1 MRCLPRSAL
10 AVNVTDQSKHMLL
23 DELGSNF
30 GDAVI
35 AIVATSAGAVKVL
48 QLNPRGALVC
58 SNGNVRL
65 TMTANIGARRVRNK
79 EAQTVWHDS
88 DVCNRLLLGKRCDY
102 LVKCGKHDAIAARV
116 PALAECR
123 SRSSR
128 IERLLLGLIDHRLV
142 GAKNRINFCVEFLAH
157 ARPHSLALWVQLS
170 NPILLAGPGA
180 LQAHALSRCGK
191 YAGGGRGGGEAQA
204 GWSAEESASAGI
216 SRSVSRI
223 PEQE

>member
-1 MRCLPRSAL
+1 MRCLTRSAL

-157 ARPHSLALWVQLS
+157 ARPHSLGGLWVQLS
-170 NPILLAGPGA
+170 NPILLAEPGA
-180 LQAHALSRCGK
+180 LQADTLSRCGK
-191 YAGGGRGGGEAQA
+191 YAGGG
-204 GWSAEESASAGI
+204 GI

-223 PEQE
+223 PEPE

>member
-1 MRCLPRSAL
+1 
-10 AVNVTDQSKHMLL
+10 MLL

-30 GDAVI
+30 GNAVI

-79 EAQTVWHDS
+79 EAQAVWHDS

-102 LVKCGKHDAIAARV
+102 LVKCGKHDVIAARV

-157 ARPHSLALWVQLS
+157 ARPHLWVQLS
-170 NPILLAGPGA
+170 SPILLAGSGA
-180 LQAHALSRCGK
+180 LQADALSRC
-191 YAGGGRGGGEAQA
+191 
-204 GWSAEESASAGI
+204 GI

-223 PEQE
+223 PEEE

>member
-1 MRCLPRSAL
+1 
-10 AVNVTDQSKHMLL
+10 MLL

-35 AIVATSAGAVKVL
+35 AIVAASAGAVKVL
-48 QLNPRGALVC
+48 ELNPRGALVC

-116 PALAECR
+116 PALAECC
-123 SRSSR
+123 SCSSR
-128 IERLLLGLIDHRLV
+128 IER
-142 GAKNRINFCVEFLAH
+142 
-157 ARPHSLALWVQLS
+157 SLALWVQLS

-180 LQAHALSRCGK
+180 LQADALSRCGK
-191 YAGGGRGGGEAQA
+191 YAGGGRRGREAQA
-204 GWSAEESASAGI
+204 AWSAASAGI

-223 PEQE
+223 PEPE

>member
-1 MRCLPRSAL
+1 M
-10 AVNVTDQSKHMLL
+10 V
-23 DELGSNF
+23 
-30 GDAVI
+30 
-35 AIVATSAGAVKVL
+35 GAAQDSERK
-48 QLNPRGALVC
+48 G
-58 SNGNVRL
+58 NGNFADRAAIQRFTEL
-65 TMTANIGARRVRNK
+65 ANIGARRLRNK
-79 EAQTVWHDS
+79 ETQAVWHDS
-88 DVCNRLLLGKRCDY
+88 DACNRLPLGKRCDY

-157 ARPHSLALWVQLS
+157 ARPHSLGGLWVQLS
-170 NPILLAGPGA
+170 NPILLAEPGA
-180 LQAHALSRCGK
+180 LQADTLSRCGK